1 MSLLLAARSFPIFQ
15 ITHLLS
21 QQMALFTTPNLASLG
36 SINVPGFISVPPLV
50 NFIAEWA
57 ALIPLVCHLANYYH
71 PHKLAGRV
79 ALLGRIRVA
88 IFPKLGV
95 LAGLSQLVE
104 RGPELFDIA
113 STLGPS
119 SRRVW
124 DVKWGG
130 SFPCANGAASSYLI
144 ESLMDD
150 SMAATRIPESIP
162 PMRPSSSLI
171 SATNSNSTYNSS
183 TGILEKAL
191 PSLDQTSSTE
201 ATGHANFRRYQTLH
215 VLHFAKT
222 PLRSSWP
229 STLDKILSSATF
241 TTVSFVF
248 KLVLVIVFALFGIYG
263 TAIILLCSS
272 VTQLVCRTI
281 DVRRPPGFLG
291 NNEAHDACMLVATQ
305 QNASIWYLFVGDR
318 GIVDSLLN
326 KTMVAIP
333 RQRFVAIWLRAA
345 NLVQLLAMTFVASE
359 KGWDGVSLL
368 TLLGIS
374 SIMQQ
379 RLQRKRVARIFCED
393 NGIMVKREI
402 FEFSGRTPMLGAIQK
417 LSHSPSWKWM
427 DEILAPCPR
436 REVWARGL
444 SSETDDAHSYEEE
457 LSTLNDSDRKWA
469 WMNRILA
476 IRGVNLMQR
485 AARGLAGERV

>member
-1 MSLLLAARSFPIFQ
+1 
-15 ITHLLS
+15 
-21 QQMALFTTPNLASLG
+21 
-36 SINVPGFISVPPLV
+36 
-50 NFIAEWA
+50 
-57 ALIPLVCHLANYYH
+57 
-71 PHKLAGRV
+71 
-79 ALLGRIRVA
+79 
-88 IFPKLGV
+88 
-95 LAGLSQLVE
+95 
-104 RGPELFDIA
+104 
-113 STLGPS
+113 
-119 SRRVW
+119 
-124 DVKWGG
+124 
-130 SFPCANGAASSYLI
+130 
-144 ESLMDD
+144 
-150 SMAATRIPESIP
+150 
-162 PMRPSSSLI
+162 
-171 SATNSNSTYNSS
+171 
-183 TGILEKAL
+183 
-191 PSLDQTSSTE
+191 
-201 ATGHANFRRYQTLH
+201 
-215 VLHFAKT
+215 
-222 PLRSSWP
+222 
-229 STLDKILSSATF
+229 
-241 TTVSFVF
+241 
-248 KLVLVIVFALFGIYG
+248 
-263 TAIILLCSS
+263 
-272 VTQLVCRTI
+272 
-281 DVRRPPGFLG
+281 
-291 NNEAHDACMLVATQ
+291 MLVATQ

-436 REVWARGL
+436 REVWARGW